1 MLIKICGIQNEDTL
15 LCCENNN
22 ISFFGMI
29 FYPKSPRNISL
40 ENASLLQKKSEHLNI
55 KGVGV
60 FVNKNINEL
69 EEIIKNL
76 KLRFIQLHGSEDEAY
91 LETLKKNDVNIIKS
105 ISISKKDDFK
115 EIYKYKSADYF
126 LFDYKPLKGELPG
139 GNSKRFDWNLLKN
152 LQTDKPWFLSGG
164 INIDNLEQ
172 ILHDINPFGID
183 LSSGVEKELGIKDNG
198 IINNFIRK
206 LKDAQKYI

>member
-55 KGVGV
+55 NGVGV

-69 EEIIKNL
+69 EEIINNL
-76 KLRFIQLHGSEDEAY
+76 KLSFIQLHGSEDEAY
-91 LETLKKNDVNIIKS
+91 LKTLKKNNVKIIKS
-105 ISISKKDDFK
+105 ISISQKEDFK

-126 LFDYKPLKGELPG
+126 LFDYKPLKDELPG

-164 INIDNLEQ
+164 ININNIQE
-172 ILHDINPFGID
+172 ILLDIKPFGID

-206 LKDAQKYI
+206 LKNA